1 MSSAAEPLADRPGHV
16 AWLVL
21 AYRLSTR
28 PGLKATIR
36 RRLAATGAVYLAN
49 AVAAVPASPAAE
61 RSFRRVRSMIGEA
74 GGSAQV
80 LRAAVIDGGA
90 DLAGAFNAA
99 RDQEYGEVITG
110 CGNVMGEIEDLTA
123 AGRFRYADLGQ
134 QDAALTRL
142 STRYEATR
150 ALDAFGA
157 ASAEQ
162 ARSALATCRAVL
174 DDYARRVD
182 QAETASLTGP
192 TSPGHDRGL
201 PRDIGRVRG

>member
-1 MSSAAEPLADRPGHV
+1 MNGAVLPAADRPGRV
-16 AWLVL
+16 AWLVM
-21 AYRLSTR
+21 AYRLPTR

-61 RSFRRVRSMIGEA
+61 RAFRRLRSIIGEA

-80 LRAAVIDGGA
+80 LRAAAIEGGA

-110 CGNVMGEIEDLTA
+110 CGDVMGEIEDLTA

-134 QDAALTRL
+134 PDAELTRL

-150 ALDAFGA
+150 ALDALGA
-157 ASAEQ
+157 AGAEQ

-174 DDYARRVD
+174 DDFARRVD
-182 QAETASLTGP
+182 QAETIASLAEPIPRGR
-192 TSPGHDRGL
+192 DRGAA
-201 PRDIGRVRG
+201 R

>member
-1 MSSAAEPLADRPGHV
+1 MSGAAGPGADRPGRV

-21 AYRLSTR
+21 AYRLPAR

-61 RSFRRVRSMIGEA
+61 RAFRRVRSMIGEA

-80 LRAAVIDGGA
+80 LRAGVIEGGA
-90 DLAGAFNAA
+90 DLAGTFNAA
-99 RDQEYGEVITG
+99 RDQEYGQIITG
-110 CGNVMGEIEDLTA
+110 CGDVVSAIDDLTA
-123 AGRFRYADLGQ
+123 AGRFRYADLASN
-134 QDAALTRL
+134 DAELTRL
-142 STRYEATR
+142 STRYETTR
-150 ALDAFGA
+150 ALDALGA

-174 DDYARRVD
+174 DDFARRVD
-182 QAETASLTGP
+182 QAETASTK
-192 TSPGHDRGL
+192 
-201 PRDIGRVRG
+201 PRSAQA